1 MRHEVARQAARQP
14 DQASHFKITAIYDRS
29 EVFLMQVDHQPSGC
43 RLQVVGRVQVR
54 SYYSVHH
61 QLKTT
66 SEVEDERVSLGFI
79 FYLSSDSPFSL
90 FLFYLFRA
98 LDKLFCLCN
107 RSTVGAYSVRI
118 TSDTEKLQ
126 ASEDDDSFIHLV
138 IEPVFKASHRL
149 ENSSLLLLIFPCIV
163 SCRACQSEPG
173 LW

>member
-66 SEVEDERVSLGFI
+66 SEVEDDI
-79 FYLSSDSPFSL
+79 
-90 FLFYLFRA
+90 
-98 LDKLFCLCN
+98 
-107 RSTVGAYSVRI
+107 
-118 TSDTEKLQ
+118 
-126 ASEDDDSFIHLV
+126 LV
-138 IEPVFKASHRL
+138 LTRR
-149 ENSSLLLLIFPCIV
+149 FPCSCFIYSELSISFSV
-163 SCRACQSEPG
+163 SATDLQ
-173 LW
+173 